1 MEMRTI
7 IYSAKLSSQKVT
19 TKTKVTITVVADD
32 VETYY
37 TETKYTRSSNHEL
50 IAGQE
55 IGVIKWQL

>member
-1 MEMRTI
+1 MEMRPI

-19 TKTKVTITVVADD
+19 TKTKVTVVADD

-37 TETKYTRSSNHEL
+37 TETKYTRSGNHEL

-55 IGVIKWQL
+55 IGVI